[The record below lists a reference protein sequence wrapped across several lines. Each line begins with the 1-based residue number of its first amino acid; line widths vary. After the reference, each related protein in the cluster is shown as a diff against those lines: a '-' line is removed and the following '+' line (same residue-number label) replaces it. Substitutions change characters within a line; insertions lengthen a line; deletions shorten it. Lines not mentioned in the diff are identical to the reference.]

1 MKVKILKEVHSEK
14 QTITESADIGF
25 LNSIG
30 IAVGKELGSGMFG
43 TVYSV
48 ATDLGQGT
56 KEYALK
62 HVEKGSPGYERERKS
77 YTDIKSFVDTAKAS
91 DTKDVNLEDY
101 LPVIYNIE
109 EHDSGLYILMEKLL
123 PLTGD
128 ERKKFLGAINALAMS
143 WSHKGHSGDM
153 LIDYIIDTGGKDLE
167 FNQDKAAKIVKELSR
182 GGELI
187 ALKKNPQRYVNFI
200 LHGNGNPQD
209 AQELFWGASMIDK
222 TTLEALETLWEHN
235 PQFKKFFN
243 NLATIIVEMYDDGTD
258 GDIFNDKDLIGMI
271 LSGIYPVI
279 FAQKYPL
286 QYTDDKYADAFKTGY
301 GKSSKIYDLDVE
313 PNPIVKEQE
322 INPAVKYKQP
332 QQEPKKY
339 PYDPVVAA
347 IRELGAVFNIKAADL
362 HNSNVMKREN
372 GQLVFVDVGLFK
384 TKTSKPAV
392 SGVFQESKRKIKV
405 KIT

>member
-1 MKVKILKEVHSEK
+1 MKVKILKE
-14 QTITESADIGF
+14 TITESADIGF

-30 IAVGKELGSGMFG
+30 VAVGKELGSGMFG

-77 YTDIKSFVDTAKAS
+77 YTDIKSFVDTAKANE
-91 DTKDVNLEDY
+91 TQDVNLEDY

-123 PLTGD
+123 PLDGGD
-128 ERKKFLGAINALAMS
+128 RKRFLGAINALAMR
-143 WSHKGHSGDM
+143 WSNKGHGGGD
-153 LIDYIIDTGGKDLE
+153 LIDYIEDTGGKDLE
-167 FNQDKAAKIVKELSR
+167 FNQAKAAKIVKELSR
-182 GGELI
+182 AGELG
-187 ALKKNPQRYVNFI
+187 ALKKNPQKYVNYI
-200 LHGNGNPQD
+200 LRGSGDPQD
-209 AQELFWGASMIDK
+209 AQELFSNATMIDD
-222 TTLEALETLWEHN
+222 TTLGALETLWEHN
-235 PQFKKFFN
+235 PEFKRFFN
-243 NLATIIVEMYDDGTD
+243 NLATIIIKMYDDGSD
-258 GDIFNDKDLIGMI
+258 DDIFSDSGLIGMI

-286 QYTDDKYADAFKTGY
+286 QYTDYKYADAFKTGY

-313 PNPIVKEQE
+313 PNPIMKEQE

-339 PYDPVVAA
+339 PFDPVVAA
-347 IRELGAVFNIKAADL
+347 IRELGETFNIKAADL

-384 TKTSKPAV
+384 TKASKPAV
-392 SGVFQESKRKIKV
+392 SGVFQESQRKIKI